1 MDVIVFDWQTMLRE
15 LGPLMGVILF
25 FIWRDWKRE
34 VRLSERVEKL
44 EDYQRETLV
53 HLVEKGTAALVQ
65 SCEVIKWIGRTLDRV
80 STKCPHME
88 ASYQDLSDMTDI
100 TNG

>member
-34 VRLSERVEKL
+34 VRLSERIEKL
-44 EDYQRETLV
+44 EDYQKETLV

-65 SCEVIKWIGRTLDRV
+65 SCEVIKWVGRVLDRV
-80 STKCPHME
+80 STKCPYMDVSH
-88 ASYQDLSDMTDI
+88 QDLTDI
-100 TNG
+100 TDG

>member
-1 MDVIVFDWQTMLRE
+1 MDIVVFDWQAMLRE

-34 VRLSERVEKL
+34 GRLSERVEKL
-44 EDYQRETLV
+44 EDYQKETIV

-65 SCEVIKWIGRTLDRV
+65 SSEIIKWVGRVLDRV
-80 STKCPHME
+80 STKCPYME
-88 ASYQDLSDMTDI
+88 SPNQEIHNLE
-100 TNG
+100 

>member
-1 MDVIVFDWQTMLRE
+1 MDIVFFDWQLMLRE
-15 LGPLMGVILF
+15 FGPVLGVILF

-44 EDYQRETLV
+44 EDYQRDTLV

-65 SCEVIKWIGRTLDRV
+65 SSEIIKWTGHVIERLCGR
-80 STKCPHME
+80 CPYVDPPE
-88 ASYQDLSDMTDI
+88 RPES
-100 TNG
+100 GE